1 MTVTV
6 IEFFEK
12 CENYSSSNAVWAEK
26 ATSESEILVGEI
38 PNNSGGY
45 LETIPPDGWV
55 FLGTIAQIMDARSSW
70 HQDLEEEGFDPYFVD
85 HYLFN
90 LHEK

>member
-12 CENYSSSNAVWAEK
+12 VDNYSSSAVWAEK
-26 ATSESEILVGEI
+26 ATSDSELLVGQI

-85 HYLFN
+85 DYLFN